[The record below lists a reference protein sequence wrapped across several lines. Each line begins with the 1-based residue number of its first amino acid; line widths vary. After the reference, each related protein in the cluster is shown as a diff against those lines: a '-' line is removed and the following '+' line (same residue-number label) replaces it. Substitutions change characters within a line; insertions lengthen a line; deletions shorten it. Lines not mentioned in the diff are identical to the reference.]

1 MCLSHYALFLPLILN
16 KSKLMKLITLAT
28 ALLFTF
34 GAFSQSNLN
43 GKVTDE
49 QNQPLMGATVFIPAL
64 QIGTTT
70 DLDGNFELTSI
81 KEGTWEVTF
90 RMLGFRTRLEQIT
103 FSQDGTIPF
112 TAVLTED
119 LNSLDEVVISA
130 SRNSEYL
137 SEIPASVTVVGEV
150 KLQEFSNSTSN
161 ISEIL
166 EFTVPGL
173 AVSTGTFSNWGQT
186 LRGRSLLVMVDGIPQ
201 STPLRNGQLG
211 IKSISPNDISRV
223 EVIKGATSIFGN
235 GGNGG
240 FINYITKKPN
250 AAEKIEGTTNVWGTS
265 NLAATDDA
273 LGFGLYQS
281 LKGNLDRF
289 KYYISGSYEK
299 TGNKYDADGTVI
311 LPTYGLD
318 NTKIYS
324 ALAKLEYRISENQ
337 NITLGGNL
345 YKSAQDTPF
354 IPVPA
359 EFEVFNEEGDYTL
372 TAGYGVEGSVEG
384 QEPTGST
391 LVNGQLKYNL
401 TQIFSGTTDF
411 TTDLYYQNTE
421 NIFFYSDKFENGG
434 QSVINAEKY
443 GLRPNFNTTFPV
455 NTTTDVSLTYGVDLL
470 RDKTNQGL
478 LDGRLWVPNI
488 KMFSWAPYLQS
499 TAKFN
504 GTWVVKAGLRFD
516 DMNLDIEDYNT
527 LPYSPL
533 GDGNFNPSVA
543 VEGGKIGFDNL
554 AFNVGLRYI
563 KHQEFIPYVSYSQ
576 GFSIAD
582 LGSVLRSA
590 TADNINEI
598 QLEPAVTKNYEFG
611 FLSKFDNIKFEAVG
625 YYSTSNLGTG
635 VVFDENINSF
645 VPSKQPQDIY
655 GGEVAVDYFSPDNK
669 WQLGTSYTY
678 VEGVT
683 HTAGNENNLVY
694 LGGDVIAAPKWTAY
708 VNWAPTDKLG
718 TSLRMTHLGDRDRFD
733 PYLDANDN
741 YTFRHTQFPVE
752 GYTLLNWSAT
762 YRLQSN
768 ISVSLAINNLLNEY
782 YLPARSQWAA
792 PLRTFTGAG
801 EGINTKLSL
810 LYSF

>member
-1 MCLSHYALFLPLILN
+1 
-16 KSKLMKLITLAT
+16 MKIITLTT
-28 ALLFTF
+28 ALLLSFY
-34 GAFSQSNLN
+34 AVSQGIK

-49 QNQPLMGATVFIPAL
+49 HNQPLFGAEVYIAEL
-64 QIGTTT
+64 QQGTTT
-70 DLDGNFELTSI
+70 DYDGNYELSHI
-81 KEGTWEVTF
+81 KVGTWKVSF
-90 RMLGFRTRLEQIT
+90 RMLGYQIQT
-103 FSQDGTIPF
+103 ESFSFIRNGTISH
-112 TAVLTED
+112 TAILKED
-119 LNSLDEVVISA
+119 LNNLDEVVVSA
-130 SRNSEYL
+130 SRRSEYL
-137 SEIPASVTVVGEV
+137 SEIPASVTVVNEV
-150 KLQEFSNSTSN
+150 KLQELSNSTTN
-161 ISEIL
+161 ISDIL

-250 AAEKIEGTTNVWGTS
+250 ATKKIAGATNVWGTS
-265 NLAATDDA
+265 NLAKTNDA
-273 LGFGLYQS
+273 LGFGVYQS
-281 LKGNLDRF
+281 LNGNLDNF
-289 KYYISGSYEK
+289 NYYISGSYEK
-299 TGNKYDADGTVI
+299 TGNKYDADGVVI

-318 NTKIYS
+318 NTHIYS
-324 ALAKLEYRISENQ
+324 TLAKLEYQIDDNQ
-337 NITLGGNL
+337 KITLAGNL

-359 EFEVFNEEGDYTL
+359 EFEVFSEEGDYSL

-384 QEPTGST
+384 QEPTGTT
-391 LVNGQLKYNL
+391 LINGQLKYNL
-401 TQIFSGTTDF
+401 NHIFSGTTDF

-443 GLRPNFNTTFPV
+443 GLRPNFNTSIAT
-455 NTTTDVSLTYGVDLL
+455 NSSADVSLTYGVDLL

-478 LDGRLWVPNI
+478 LDGRLWVPNTE
-488 KMFSWAPYLQS
+488 MLSWAPYLQS
-499 TAKFN
+499 TIKLDN
-504 GTWVVKAGLRFD
+504 EWVVKAGLRYD
-516 DMNLDIEDYNT
+516 DMNIEIADYNT
-527 LPYSPL
+527 LPYDPL
-533 GDGNFNPSVA
+533 GDGNYNPSVA

-563 KHQEFIPYVSYSQ
+563 EHQEFIPYISYSQ

-590 TADNINEI
+590 TADNINDI

-611 FLSKFDNIKFEAVG
+611 FLSKFNNFKFEAVG

-635 VVFDENINSF
+635 VVFDENTNAF
-645 VPSKQPQDIY
+645 VPSKQPQNIY
-655 GGEVAVDYFSPDNK
+655 GGEVAIDYISNSNAL
-669 WQLGTSYTY
+669 QIGTSYSY

-683 HTAGNENNLVY
+683 HSAANENTLIY

-708 VNWAPTDKLG
+708 ITWKPTEKIN
-718 TSLRMTHLGDRDRFD
+718 TSLRMTNLGDRKRFD
-733 PYLDANDN
+733 PYLNANDD
-741 YTFRHTQFPVE
+741 YTFRHTQFPVT
-752 GYTLLNWSAT
+752 GYTLLNFSIA
-762 YRLQSN
+762 YQLQSN
-768 ISVSLAINNLLNEY
+768 MSVALGVNNLLNAY

-792 PLRTFTGAG
+792 PLRDFTGAG
-801 EGINTKLSL
+801 EGTNAKLSIH
-810 LYSF
+810 YNF

>member
-1 MCLSHYALFLPLILN
+1 MCLSHYTLFLPLILN

-28 ALLFTF
+28 ALLITF

-90 RMLGFRTRLEQIT
+90 RMLGYRTRVEQIT

-281 LKGNLDRF
+281 LKGNLGRR
-289 KYYISGSYEK
+289 STVPWPSWN
-299 TGNKYDADGTVI
+299 TGFPI
-311 LPTYGLD
+311 
-318 NTKIYS
+318 TKISLWAVTYTN
-324 ALAKLEYRISENQ
+324 RPR
-337 NITLGGNL
+337 
-345 YKSAQDTPF
+345 TPHSYLF
-354 IPVPA
+354 RQSSRSLTRKGTIPSRP
-359 EFEVFNEEGDYTL
+359 G
-372 TAGYGVEGSVEG
+372 
-384 QEPTGST
+384 TGSR
-391 LVNGQLKYNL
+391 V
-401 TQIFSGTTDF
+401 
-411 TTDLYYQNTE
+411 
-421 NIFFYSDKFENGG
+421 
-434 QSVINAEKY
+434 
-443 GLRPNFNTTFPV
+443 
-455 NTTTDVSLTYGVDLL
+455 
-470 RDKTNQGL
+470 
-478 LDGRLWVPNI
+478 LW
-488 KMFSWAPYLQS
+488 
-499 TAKFN
+499 
-504 GTWVVKAGLRFD
+504 
-516 DMNLDIEDYNT
+516 
-527 LPYSPL
+527 
-533 GDGNFNPSVA
+533 
-543 VEGGKIGFDNL
+543 
-554 AFNVGLRYI
+554 
-563 KHQEFIPYVSYSQ
+563 
-576 GFSIAD
+576 
-582 LGSVLRSA
+582 
-590 TADNINEI
+590 
-598 QLEPAVTKNYEFG
+598 
-611 FLSKFDNIKFEAVG
+611 
-625 YYSTSNLGTG
+625 
-635 VVFDENINSF
+635 
-645 VPSKQPQDIY
+645 
-655 GGEVAVDYFSPDNK
+655 
-669 WQLGTSYTY
+669 
-678 VEGVT
+678 
-683 HTAGNENNLVY
+683 
-694 LGGDVIAAPKWTAY
+694 
-708 VNWAPTDKLG
+708 
-718 TSLRMTHLGDRDRFD
+718 RDRSPRD
-733 PYLDANDN
+733 
-741 YTFRHTQFPVE
+741 RH
-752 GYTLLNWSAT
+752 L
-762 YRLQSN
+762 
-768 ISVSLAINNLLNEY
+768 
-782 YLPARSQWAA
+782 
-792 PLRTFTGAG
+792 
-801 EGINTKLSL
+801 
-810 LYSF
+810 

>member
-1 MCLSHYALFLPLILN
+1 
-16 KSKLMKLITLAT
+16 MKIITLAT
-28 ALLFTF
+28 TFLLSFY
-34 GAFSQSNLN
+34 AFSQSGLK
-43 GKVTDE
+43 GKITDE
-49 QNQPLMGATVFIPAL
+49 QNQPIFGATIYISAL
-64 QIGTTT
+64 QKGATT
-70 DLDGNFELTSI
+70 DYDGNFELAYVE
-81 KEGTWEVTF
+81 EGTWEVTI
-90 RMLGFRTRLEQIT
+90 RMLGYQTQTKKLT
-103 FSQDGTIPF
+103 FTKDETVSF
-112 TAVLTED
+112 TAVLKED
-119 LNSLDEVVISA
+119 LNSLDEVVVSA

-137 SEIPASVTVVGEV
+137 SEIPASVTVVNEV

-240 FINYITKKPN
+240 FINYITNKPN
-250 AAEKIEGTTNVWGTS
+250 ATKKIEGSTNVWGTS
-265 NLAATDDA
+265 NLAKTKDA
-273 LGFGLYQS
+273 LGFGVYQS
-281 LKGNLDRF
+281 LKGNLNRF
-289 KYYISGSYEK
+289 NYYISGSYEK
-299 TGNKYDADGTVI
+299 TGNKYDADGVVV

-318 NTKIYS
+318 NTNIYS
-324 ALAKLEYRISENQ
+324 TLAKLEYQISDNQRIS
-337 NITLGGNL
+337 IGGNF
-345 YKSAQDTPF
+345 YKSDQDTPF

-359 EFEVFNEEGDYTL
+359 EFEVYNEEGDYSL
-372 TAGYGVEGSVEG
+372 TAGYGVEGSIEG
-384 QEPTGST
+384 EKPTGST
-391 LVNGQLKYNL
+391 LINGQLQYNL
-401 TQIFSGTTDF
+401 NNIFSGTTDF

-443 GLRPNFNTTFPV
+443 GFRPNFNTNI
-455 NTTTDVSLTYGVDLL
+455 NTNGSIDISLTYGVDLL
-470 RDKTNQGL
+470 KDKTNQGL

-499 TAKFN
+499 TLKFN
-504 GTWVVKAGLRFD
+504 NEWVVKAGLRYD
-516 DMNLDIEDYNT
+516 DMNLNIDDYNT

-533 GDGNFNPSVA
+533 GDGNYNPSVA
-543 VEGGKIGFDNL
+543 VTGGKISFNNL
-554 AFNVGLRYI
+554 AFNAGLRYI
-563 KHQEFIPYVSYSQ
+563 KHQEFIPYISYSQ

-590 TADNINEI
+590 TADNISDI

-611 FLSKFDNIKFEAVG
+611 FLSRFHNFKLEAVG

-635 VVFDENINSF
+635 VVFDENANSF

-655 GGEVAVDYFSPDNK
+655 GGEVAIDYISNNNK
-669 WQLGTSYTY
+669 IQLGTSYSY

-683 HTAGNENNLVY
+683 HTAGNENNLIY

-708 VNWAPTDKLG
+708 ITWNPITKLS
-718 TSLRMTHLGDRDRFD
+718 TSLRMTHLGDRKRFD
-733 PYLDANDN
+733 PYLDSNDN
-741 YTFRHTQFPVE
+741 YTYRHTQFPVE

-762 YRLQSN
+762 YQLQSN
-768 ISVSLAINNLLNEY
+768 MSVSLAINNLLNEY

-801 EGINTKLSL
+801 EGANAKLSL
-810 LYSF
+810 HYNF

>member
-1 MCLSHYALFLPLILN
+1 
-16 KSKLMKLITLAT
+16 MKIISLAT
-28 ALLFTF
+28 ALLLSYC
-34 GAFSQSNLN
+34 AFSQSQLKGN
-43 GKVTDE
+43 VTED
-49 QNQPLMGATVFIPAL
+49 QNQHLMGVTVYIPAL
-64 QIGTTT
+64 QKGTTT
-70 DLDGNFELTSI
+70 DYDGNFELNSI
-81 KEGTWEVTF
+81 KEGTWEVSF
-90 RMLGFRTRLEQIT
+90 RMLGYKTKTKKLT
-103 FSQDGTIPF
+103 FTDGDTL
-112 TAVLTED
+112 AVNVTLTED
-119 LNSLDEVVISA
+119 LNNLNEVVISA

-137 SEIPASVTVVGEV
+137 SEIPASVTVVSEIQLE
-150 KLQEFSNSTSN
+150 KLSNATSN

-211 IKSISPNDISRV
+211 IKSINPNDIARV

-240 FINYITKKPN
+240 FINYITKKPDAN
-250 AAEKIEGTTNVWGTS
+250 ARVEGTTNLWGTS
-265 NLAATDDA
+265 NLAKTDDA
-273 LGFGLYQS
+273 LGFGAYQS
-281 LKGNLDRF
+281 LKGDLGKFN
-289 KYYISGSYEK
+289 YYISGSYEE
-299 TGNKYDADGTVI
+299 TGSKYDADGKVI

-324 ALAKLEYRISENQ
+324 AMTKLDYRISNKQ
-337 NITLGGNL
+337 NITLAGNL
-345 YKSAQDTPF
+345 YKSAQHTPF
-354 IPVPA
+354 ISVPA
-359 EFEVFNEEGDYTL
+359 EFEVFNKEGDYSL
-372 TAGYGVEGSVEG
+372 IAGYGIKGSIEG
-384 QEPTGST
+384 QKPTGST
-391 LVNGQLKYNL
+391 IVNGQLTYNL
-401 TQIFSGTTDF
+401 ADIFSGTTDF
-411 TTDLYYQNTE
+411 NTDLYYQNTE

-443 GLRPNFNTTFPV
+443 GLRPNFNTVIPI
-455 NTTTDVSLTYGVDLL
+455 NGTTNLNLTYGIDLL
-470 RDKTNQGL
+470 RDRTNQGL

-504 GTWVVKAGLRFD
+504 GEWVVKAGLRYD
-516 DMNLDIEDYNT
+516 DMNVNIDDYNT

-533 GDGNFNPSVA
+533 GDGNFNPSVG

-554 AFNVGLRYI
+554 ALNLGLRYI

-590 TADNINEI
+590 KADNINDI
-598 QLEPAVTKNYEFG
+598 QLKPAVTKNYEFG
-611 FLSKFDNIKFEAVG
+611 FLSKFQHINFEAVG

-655 GGEVAVDYFSPDNK
+655 GGEVSVDYYSPNDK
-669 WQLGTSYTY
+669 WQLGSSYSY
-678 VEGVT
+678 VEGLT
-683 HTAGNENNLVY
+683 HKDENKNNLTY

-708 VNWAPTDKLG
+708 VNWTPFYKLN
-718 TSLRMTHLGDRDRFD
+718 TSLRMTHLGDRKRFD
-733 PYLDANDN
+733 PYLDANED
-741 YTFRHTQFPVE
+741 YTFRHTQFPVK

-762 YRLQSN
+762 YQWQSN
-768 ISVSLAINNLLNEY
+768 ISLSLAINNLLNEY

>member
-1 MCLSHYALFLPLILN
+1 MKFYIL
-16 KSKLMKLITLAT
+16 AA
-28 ALLFTF
+28 ALLCSI
-34 GAFSQSNLN
+34 GIYSQSRLS
-43 GKVTDE
+43 GKVIDA
-49 QNQPLMGATVFIPAL
+49 QNQPILGATVFIPAL
-64 QIGTTT
+64 QKGTTT
-70 DLDGNFELTSI
+70 DYNGNYELKDI
-81 KEGTWEVTF
+81 DQGTWEVTF
-90 RMLGFRTRLEQIT
+90 RMLGYRPHVERINFA
-103 FSQDGTIPF
+103 QDETIPY
-112 TAVLTED
+112 TAILVEAP
-119 LNSLDEVVISA
+119 NSLDEVVISA

-137 SEIPASVTVVGEV
+137 SEIPASITVVGKA
-150 KLQEFSNSTSN
+150 KLEEFSTATSN

-186 LRGRSLLVMVDGIPQ
+186 LRGRSLVVMVDGIPQ

-211 IKSISPNDISRV
+211 IKSISPQDINRV

-240 FINYITKKPN
+240 FINYITNKPD
-250 AAEKIEGTTNVWGTS
+250 ATQRIEGSTHLWGTS
-265 NLAATDDA
+265 NLAKTDDA
-273 LGFGLYQS
+273 PGFGVYQS

-289 KYYISGSYEK
+289 NYYVSGSYEK
-299 TGNKYDADGTVI
+299 TGTKYDADGKVI

-318 NTKIYS
+318 NTKIYT
-324 ALAKLEYRISENQ
+324 ALAKLEYRISDNQ

-345 YKSAQDTPF
+345 YKSSQDTPF

-359 EFEVFNEEGDYTL
+359 EFEVFNAAGDYSL
-372 TAGYGVEGSVEG
+372 TAGYGIEGSIDGE
-384 QEPTGST
+384 EPTGST
-391 LVNGQLKYNL
+391 LINGQLKYNL
-401 TQIFSGTTDF
+401 THIFSGTTNF

-421 NIFFYSDKFENGG
+421 NIFFYSVNFENGG

-443 GLRPNFNTTFPV
+443 GLRPNFNTTFYFD
-455 NTTTDVSLTYGVDLL
+455 NDLDVSLTYGVDLL

-499 TAKFN
+499 TAKIN
-504 GTWVVKAGLRFD
+504 GEWVVKAGLRYD
-516 DMNLDIEDYNT
+516 DMNLEIDNYNT

-533 GDGNFNPSVA
+533 GDGNFNPSTA
-543 VEGGKIGFDNL
+543 VQGGKIGFDNL
-554 AFNVGLRYI
+554 AFNVGLRFI
-563 KHQEFIPYVSYSQ
+563 KHQEFIPYISYSQ

-582 LGSVLRSA
+582 MGSVLRSA
-590 TADNINEI
+590 TAENINDI

-611 FLSKFDNIKFEAVG
+611 FLSKFQNLKLEAVA

-635 VVFDENINSF
+635 VVFDENVNSF

-655 GGEVAVDYFSPDNK
+655 GGEVALDYFSPDGT
-669 WQLGTSYTY
+669 WQLGTSYSY

-683 HTAGNENNLVY
+683 HNAGNENNLVY

-708 VNWAPTDKLG
+708 VRWAPMDKLS

-733 PYLDANDN
+733 PYLDAEDN
-741 YTFRHTQFPVE
+741 YTFRHPQFPVE

-762 YRLQSN
+762 YNLQSN
-768 ISVSLAINNLLNEY
+768 LSVSLAINNLLNEY
-782 YLPARSQWAA
+782 YLPARAQWAA
-792 PLRTFTGAG
+792 PLKTFTGAG
-801 EGINTKLSL
+801 EGINTKLGI
-810 LYSF
+810 LYRF